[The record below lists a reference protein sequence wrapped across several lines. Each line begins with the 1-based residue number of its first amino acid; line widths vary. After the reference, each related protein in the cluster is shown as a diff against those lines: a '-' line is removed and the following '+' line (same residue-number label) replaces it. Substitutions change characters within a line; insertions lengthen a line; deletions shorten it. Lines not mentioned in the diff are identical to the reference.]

1 MRVCGNAGKLP
12 IVISSKRIFSILLAA
27 TVALAVTPTA
37 IAENGTSVAPKIGV
51 VDTKEVFDNYDK
63 QKVEYEALHKKR
75 DEAQKPIDEL
85 SEQITKDRERYAAE
99 ADKMDDDVRRA
110 LEEKIQAAET
120 RYKAEYDRAQED
132 INRQENKLLR
142 GVLEDIHLAIQEV
155 GAKYN
160 YHLIFESAPD
170 NASSLARRTG
180 GLLYSSTTVNMT
192 QRVIDHLNEQH

>member
-1 MRVCGNAGKLP
+1 M
-12 IVISSKRIFSILLAA
+12 ISSKRIFSILIAA
-27 TVALAVTPTA
+27 TVALAVTPTTT
-37 IAENGTSVAPKIGV
+37 AENGTSVAPKIGV
-51 VDTKEVFDNYDK
+51 VDTKEVFDNYEK
-63 QKVEYEALHKKR
+63 QKVEYEKLHKAK

-85 SEQITKDRERYAAE
+85 SEQITKDRERYVAE
-99 ADKMDDDVRRA
+99 ADKMDDDVRRD

-192 QRVIDHLNEQH
+192 QRVIDHLNEQQ